1 MEQQH
6 KILFTGLTGNLG
18 RTLIPLLR
26 KNNYIVYTTYKYQK
40 ELDFIGEKDSEFIN
54 PIKCDLLSEKD
65 IAKMV
70 TSFKIHFDSVVNLVG
85 GFIYKDLISSD
96 INDIKKMM
104 DINLYSVFNICKYS
118 PKILASSSNKSI
130 INMLTPY
137 AENPV
142 AGVCTYSSS
151 KAALLNLSKSMA
163 IEFEKYSIRVNSI
176 MTDTIDTQVN
186 RQEMPNANFSKWI
199 KPIQIFSAIEMLIS
213 KESKFINGEI
223 IKLSNE

>member
-1 MEQQH
+1 
-6 KILFTGLTGNLG
+6 
-18 RTLIPLLR
+18 
-26 KNNYIVYTTYKYQK
+26 
-40 ELDFIGEKDSEFIN
+40 
-54 PIKCDLLSEKD
+54 
-65 IAKMV
+65 
-70 TSFKIHFDSVVNLVG
+70 
-85 GFIYKDLISSD
+85 
-96 INDIKKMM
+96 MM

-142 AGVCTYSSS
+142 VGVCAYSSS

-176 MTDTIDTQVN
+176 MTDTIDTPVN

-199 KPIQIFSAIEMLIS
+199 KPIQIFNAIEMLIA

>member
-1 MEQQH
+1 
-6 KILFTGLTGNLG
+6 
-18 RTLIPLLR
+18 
-26 KNNYIVYTTYKYQK
+26 
-40 ELDFIGEKDSEFIN
+40 
-54 PIKCDLLSEKD
+54 
-65 IAKMV
+65 
-70 TSFKIHFDSVVNLVG
+70 
-85 GFIYKDLISSD
+85 
-96 INDIKKMM
+96 M

-142 AGVCTYSSS
+142 AGVSAYSSS